1 MVGTIGTTA
10 GPNITQQIP
19 VMKAVGSA
27 MGDLASEISEGK
39 YKTVDEVQ
47 AAKATKIF
55 GAMAAMKRS
64 TSAPATQPA
73 KP

>member
-1 MVGTIGTTA
+1 MFEAST
-10 GPNITQQIP
+10 
-19 VMKAVGSA
+19 A
-27 MGDLASEISEGK
+27 MGDLATEINEGK
-39 YKTVDEVQ
+39 YKTVEEVQ
-47 AAKATKIF
+47 SAKATKIF